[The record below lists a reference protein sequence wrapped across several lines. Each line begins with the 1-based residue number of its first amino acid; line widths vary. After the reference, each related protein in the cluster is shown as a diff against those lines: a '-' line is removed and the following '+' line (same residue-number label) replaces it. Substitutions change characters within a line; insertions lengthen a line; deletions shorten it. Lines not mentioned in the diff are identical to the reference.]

1 MVAEVEFAF
10 RVDHMTADGVG
21 AYILAAH
28 VSKLLAHTLSS
39 REMTFNWE
47 ALKRRFPTPCVV

>member
-21 AYILAAH
+21 ALH
-28 VSKLLAHTLSS
+28 FGRTLFQIAS
-39 REMTFNWE
+39 TY
-47 ALKRRFPTPCVV
+47 P